1 MKTTRRIVLLIAVCM
16 PLISGCKQ
24 PSDALDVL
32 IINGTVVDGTGGK
45 PQALSLGIRGDV
57 VAYIGPS
64 TSLPAKR
71 IVDASSLIVSPG
83 FIDPHTHA
91 GKDLLSPDKSANLA
105 YLYQGVTTVIIGN
118 DGGGNP
124 DIDALQNQ
132 LSVNG
137 IGTNVGLLTGHGAL
151 RRRAMGS
158 DNRAPTA
165 DELAEMK
172 RVLGKAM
179 KSGSL
184 GLSTGLFYAPG
195 SFAETDEI
203 IELARV
209 VADYGGVHDSHI
221 RDESDYSIGLVNAI
235 SEIIEI
241 SRQSGV
247 AGHIS
252 HIKALGPAVWGQSRD
267 VIERIR
273 SARAEGLAI
282 SANQYPW
289 LASGTHLAS
298 ALVPR
303 SVMDGGRDAMLLR
316 LQDAAILEEI
326 RPRMQAN
333 LERRGG
339 PDALLITSES
349 KWQGKTLAEVSK
361 LMSKTPVDSAVA
373 IILGGD
379 PSVASF
385 VMQEEDVERFM
396 VQPWVVT
403 GSDGSPGHPRKY
415 ASFPE
420 KYQMYVVRRSLL
432 TLTEFV
438 RQSSALTAEIFN
450 LCDRGRL
457 LPGMQADIA
466 VWSSSE
472 FEPAADY
479 QHPERLARGV
489 QYLLVN
495 GEFVIDEGRLT
506 DDRSGEVLLRHSC
519 IPDAETGALNNL

>member
-1 MKTTRRIVLLIAVCM
+1 MTMIRLTILLIAACV
-16 PLISGCKQ
+16 PLLSGCKRA
-24 PSDALDVL
+24 SDAMDIL
-32 IINGTVVDGTGGK
+32 IINGTVVDGAGGN
-45 PQALSLGIRGDV
+45 PQVLSLGIRGDEI
-57 VAYIGPS
+57 AYIGPS

-83 FIDPHTHA
+83 FIDPHAHA
-91 GKDLLSPDKSANLA
+91 GKQLLSADESANLA

-118 DGGGNP
+118 DGGG
-124 DIDALQNQ
+124 DADTEALQKQ
-132 LSVNG
+132 LSANG
-137 IGTNVGLLTGHGAL
+137 LGTNVGLLTGHGAL
-151 RRRAMGS
+151 RRLAMGS

-172 RVLGKAM
+172 RVLANAM

-203 IELARV
+203 IALARV

-221 RDESDYSIGLVNAI
+221 RDESDYSIGLVNAVE
-235 SEIIEI
+235 EIIEI

-267 VIERIR
+267 VVERIE

-289 LASGTHLAS
+289 LASGTHLGN

-303 SVMDGGRDAMLLR
+303 AAMDGGKDAMLLR

-326 RPRMQAN
+326 RPQMQAN
-333 LERRGG
+333 LVRRGG

-373 IILGGD
+373 IILDGD

-385 VMQEEDVERFM
+385 VMQEEDVDRFM

-415 ASFPE
+415 ATFPE
-420 KYQMYVVRRSLL
+420 KYQKYVLDRSLL
-432 TLTEFV
+432 SLTEFV
-438 RQSSALTAEIFN
+438 RRSSALTAEIFK

-457 LPGMQADIA
+457 LPGLQADIA

-472 FEPAADY
+472 FEAAADY
-479 QHPERLARGV
+479 QHPERLAHGV
-489 QYLLVN
+489 RYLLVN

-506 DDRSGEVLLRHSC
+506 DDRSGEVLLRQSC
-519 IPDAETGALNNL
+519 IPDADTGALNNL